1 MMEATEKLLRVSRR
15 IYVHIDIDV
24 LDPNEMEAIHMPV
37 PDGLGLSECANALK
51 VVSQSGRLC
60 GLAIMVFNARR
71 DSNGKEAAKL
81 NRLIVNSLQ

>member
-51 VVSQSGRLC
+51 AVSREDY
-60 GLAIMVFNARR
+60 A
-71 DSNGKEAAKL
+71 D
-81 NRLIVNSLQ
+81 